1 MIKAYICN
9 MNHCEILNM
18 IERVLETFYCE
29 VEGFKQIKIVCAKA
43 RTNNIMMILLFYG
56 DLSSVTNDMLYENSL
71 TWIGTVISSSLLL
84 CISLYPYYK
93 TNTSISIERSN
104 LTKSY

>member
-1 MIKAYICN
+1 

-29 VEGFKQIKIVCAKA
+29 VEGFKQMKIVCAKA
-43 RTNNIMMILLFYG
+43 RANNITIIWLFYG
-56 DLSSVTNDMLYENSL
+56 DLSSDTNDMLYENSL
-71 TWIGTVISSSLLL
+71 TWIGTVISLSL
-84 CISLYPYYK
+84 CSYISLYPYYRTK
-93 TNTSISIERSN
+93 TYISIERSN